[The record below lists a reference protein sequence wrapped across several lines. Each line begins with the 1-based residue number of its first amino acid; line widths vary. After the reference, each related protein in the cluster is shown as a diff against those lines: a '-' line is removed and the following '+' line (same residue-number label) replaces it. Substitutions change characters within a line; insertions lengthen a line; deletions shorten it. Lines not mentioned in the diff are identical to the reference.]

1 MLELYPITGLSN
13 HIWGIPLG
21 DFNIRNINMRVK
33 FLLYQKYNKIR
44 ETG

>member
-21 DFNIRNINMRVK
+21 DFK
-33 FLLYQKYNKIR
+33 YQKYKHESEISSISLVL
-44 ETG
+44 